1 MTGSATPPTVL
12 ITGAGRGIGRAL
24 AVDLARAGSRVAL
37 VARSGDQLAETAE
50 RVREAGGE
58 AFPVPADLTDPA
70 AISKITDR
78 ARDDLGAVDILVNN
92 AGTVAPLG
100 PTAELDA
107 SEWTRSVAVNLT
119 APVALTL
126 ALLPDML
133 ARGYGRIVNVSSG
146 VVARPDS
153 MPRGNAYVTTKTAL
167 EAHTLTLAAELAGS
181 GVTANIYRPGIVDT
195 AMQGYIR
202 TRDPAQIGE
211 GLHRRFV
218 GYLDHDVLITPE
230 DSARALTRRLRAL
243 DNGRVWS
250 SSDPL
255 HTD

>member
-1 MTGSATPPTVL
+1 MTGPATPPTIL

-24 AVDLARAGSRVAL
+24 AVDLARSGSRLAL
-37 VARSGDQLAETAE
+37 VARSADELAETTE

-58 AFPVPADLTDPA
+58 AFSIPVDLADPA
-70 AISKITDR
+70 AVSTIAAR
-78 ARDDLGAVDILVNN
+78 VRDDLGAVDVLVNN

-100 PTAELDA
+100 PTAALEVA
-107 SEWTRSVAVNLT
+107 EWTRSVAVNLI
-119 APVALTL
+119 APVALTM
-126 ALLPDML
+126 ALLPGML
-133 ARGYGRIVNVSSG
+133 GRGYGRIVNVSSG
-146 VVARPDS
+146 VVTRPDS

-167 EAHTLTLAAELAGS
+167 EAHTLTLAAELDRS

-202 TRDPAQIGE
+202 TRDPARIGE

-218 GYLDHDVLITPE
+218 GYRSENALITPE
-230 DSARALTRRLRAL
+230 DSARALTRRLWRL

-250 SSDPL
+250 PSDPI
-255 HTD
+255 